1 MHAVIHRR
9 HLLVTVALSSLLVL
23 AGCKTPEGYGPRSTM
38 SVEDA
43 SADRLEQFSRLVA
56 GSDAAGLDAEFSD
69 AARENSAGLSDRVA
83 DLMSVLGGGTVSNGE
98 FYMSVGT
105 LRGGEIYVVSSA
117 TVTAPDGSVWQL
129 HVTDCTLNRDDPSEL
144 GIKAIEVIPDSG
156 HDAPQ
161 GFGWFNE
168 SSGAIRYGV
177 RLITSWDGWDPHT
190 SPYSPDW

>member
-9 HLLVTVALSSLLVL
+9 HLLVTVALSSLLAL

-43 SADRLEQFSRLVA
+43 SADRLEQFARLVA

-83 DLMSVLGGGTVSNGE
+83 DLMSVLGGGTLSNE
-98 FYMSVGT
+98 DFYESVGT
-105 LRGGEIYVVSSA
+105 LRGGKIYVVSSA
-117 TVTAPDGSVWQL
+117 TVTAPDGTRWQV
-129 HVTDCTLNRDDPSEL
+129 HVTDCTLNRDDPSKVGL
-144 GIKAIEVIPDSG
+144 RTVEVIPNSVLE
-156 HDAPQ
+156 APR
-161 GFGWFNE
+161 GFSW
-168 SSGAIRYGV
+168 YGTDDDRWPTGI
-177 RLITSWDGWDPHT
+177 RLIRSWDGWDPHT